1 MVQVESRRG
10 LAVSQSVS
18 SDPSSGRG
26 DCRDLASVR
35 VGSHLDGLE
44 VLTAIERQV
53 ESLKTV
59 HSFLAVAD
67 DGASWSEIGRRFGV
81 TKQAA

>member
-1 MVQVESRRG
+1 
-10 LAVSQSVS
+10 
-18 SDPSSGRG
+18 
-26 DCRDLASVR
+26 
-35 VGSHLDGLE
+35 VGSHLHGLE
-44 VLTAIERQV
+44 VFTEIERQV